1 MWELAG
7 GTEKSTYTVPEG
19 QRGREAEAKTQRW
32 SNREEEEHQKRETK
46 ESLLHRCGPIC
57 LYSNVCKAIFIC
69 IHLYSRHL
77 HVSFPGTMNSR
88 VAWQFGMA
96 IPFSYVWWGRYLVRD
111 VLAEQAEVSTWG
123 QQDRTEWASY
133 GLLENPEGTQVKMVG
148 IESAQSRDKGKTML
162 ATVLFLKNQY
172 LNYKHDY
179 HSWFEWI
186 LSTPP
191 QPPQSSYIGTVIPLC
206 DSVGQRSTV
215 RGV

>member
-1 MWELAG
+1 M
-7 GTEKSTYTVPEG
+7 
-19 QRGREAEAKTQRW
+19 
-32 SNREEEEHQKRETK
+32 K
-46 ESLLHRCGPIC
+46 ESLLHRCGPLC

-69 IHLYSRHL
+69 THLYSRHL
-77 HVSFPGTMNSR
+77 QVSFPGTMNSR

-96 IPFSYVWWGRYLVRD
+96 IPFSYVWWGWYLVRD
-111 VLAEQAEVSTWG
+111 VLAKQAEVSTWG
-123 QQDRTEWASY
+123 QQDWTEWASY

-206 DSVGQRSTV
+206 GCVN
-215 RGV
+215 RGVQWEVFRSLIGQSPPGWNNQGSQILCYGHCEWVLRKVEHP